1 MLFTPYEI
9 DLLMG
14 SIQMYDSCPDLLSDE
29 INLSASCRYKLSN
42 LNSLTR
48 FTEEELTFLT
58 SAVYYSIN
66 STAVIV
72 DKRVRSDLEDL
83 LWKVSGID

>member
-14 SIQMYDSCPDLLSDE
+14 SIQMYDSCHDLLSDE
-29 INLSASCRYKLSN
+29 INLSASCRYKLCN

-58 SAVYYSIN
+58 GAVYYSIN
-66 STAVIV
+66 SGAVIV
-72 DKRVRSDLEDL
+72 DKCVRSDLEKL
-83 LWKVSGID
+83 IWRISAID

>member
-1 MLFTPYEI
+1 MLFTNYEI
-9 DLLMG
+9 ELLQG
-14 SIQMYDSCPDLLSDE
+14 ALQMYDLRPDLPDDHSALSM
-29 INLSASCRYKLSN
+29 SCRYKLSN

-48 FTEEELTFLT
+48 FTEEELSLLT
-58 SAVYYSIN
+58 GAVYYSIN

-72 DKRVRSDLEDL
+72 DKRVRSDLEEL

>member
-1 MLFTPYEI
+1 MLFTNYEI
-9 DLLMG
+9 ELLQG
-14 SIQMYDSCPDLLSDE
+14 ALQMYDLRPDLPDDHSALST
-29 INLSASCRYKLSN
+29 SCRYKLSN
-42 LNSLTR
+42 LNSLSR
-48 FTEEELTFLT
+48 FTEEELSFLT
-58 SAVYYSIN
+58 GAVYYSIN